1 MAQLVAR
8 ALWEREVA
16 GSNPATPTMTCCT
29 GPLIVGGVLAS
40 VLSLFSGIVS
50 MDILLVTGGIAGI
63 ILIGGGYLYRDK
75 ISEKFNKIF
84 LKI

>member
-29 GPLIVGGVLAS
+29 GPLITGGVLAS
-40 VLSLFSGIVS
+40 ALSLFTGLVS
-50 MDILLVTGGIAGI
+50 MDILLIAGGLAGI
-63 ILIGGGYLYRDK
+63 ILIGGGYLYRAK
-75 ISEKFNKIF
+75 ISEKFNEII
-84 LKI
+84 LKF

>member
-1 MAQLVAR
+1 
-8 ALWEREVA
+8 
-16 GSNPATPTMTCCT
+16 MTCCT